1 MPQKPFPGGPELD
14 AHIEENT
21 EGALAFRPPKQT
33 RSLQTLNRIASA
45 ALDLIEE
52 VGVEGATVSAIVDR
66 AQASVGSFYARFP
79 GKDDLIRHLRDRV
92 WTEAR
97 ERWDAAL
104 AEEAWEGMPLVKVVE
119 GVVGLLLRS
128 MEADYKR
135 RKILGREELADPELA
150 APAQT
155 FHEHLL
161 NTVIPLFLARGDE
174 ISHPDPEAAV
184 RFGYRFVV
192 GAIREFIEFSEMR
205 SSPMGEVEGTSLPPT
220 LGPELAHLWI
230 GYLCPGSEV
239 GKGEVGEGVDFFD
252 PWG

>member
-1 MPQKPFPGGPELD
+1 MPEKPLPGNHELD
-14 AHIEENT
+14 APIEENT
-21 EGALAFRPPKQT
+21 RGALAFRPPKQT

-92 WTEAR
+92 WTEAK

-104 AEEAWEGMPLVKVVE
+104 AEQAWEGMPLVKVVE

-135 RKILGREELADPELA
+135 RRVLGRGNLADPELA

-161 NTVIPLFLARGDE
+161 NTLIPLFLTRGDE

-184 RFGYRFVV
+184 RFGYRVVV
-192 GAIREFIEFSEMR
+192 GAIREFIEFGEMR
-205 SSPMGEVEGTSLPPT
+205 ASHLEAGEGPSLPPA
-220 LGPELAHLWI
+220 LGPELANLWN
-230 GYLCPGSEV
+230 GYLCPDSEV
-239 GKGEVGEGVDFFD
+239 GKGQVGEGVDFFD

>member
-1 MPQKPFPGGPELD
+1 MPKRSSLGGHELG
-14 AHIEENT
+14 ATIEENSG
-21 EGALAFRPPKQT
+21 GALAFRPPKQT

-45 ALDLIEE
+45 ALELMEE

-135 RKILGREELADPELA
+135 RKVLGQGELADPELA

-161 NTVIPLFLARGDE
+161 NTVIPLFLVRGDE
-174 ISHPDPEAAV
+174 ISHPDPETAV

-192 GAIREFIEFSEMR
+192 GAIREFIEF
-205 SSPMGEVEGTSLPPT
+205 GELRPPPTEAEKGTSLPPT
-220 LGPELAHLWI
+220 LGSELAHLWT

-239 GKGEVGEGVDFFD
+239 AKGEVGEGVDFFD

>member
-1 MPQKPFPGGPELD
+1 MLKRASPGGHELGSTN
-14 AHIEENT
+14 EENT
-21 EGALAFRPPKQT
+21 GGALAFRPPRQT

-52 VGVEGATVSAIVDR
+52 VGVEGATVSAIVHR

-79 GKDDLIRHLRDRV
+79 GKDDLIRYLRDRV

-104 AEEAWEGMPLVKVVE
+104 ADEAWEGMPLVRVVE

-128 MEADYKR
+128 IEADYKR
-135 RKILGREELADPELA
+135 RKVLGRGELADPELA

-161 NTVIPLFLARGDE
+161 NTLIPLFLARGDE

-192 GAIREFIEFSEMR
+192 GAIREFIEFGELR
-205 SSPMGEVEGTSLPPT
+205 PSPMETAEGTSLPPT
-220 LGPELAHLWI
+220 LGPELAHLWT

-239 GKGEVGEGVDFFD
+239 VRGEVGEGVDFFD